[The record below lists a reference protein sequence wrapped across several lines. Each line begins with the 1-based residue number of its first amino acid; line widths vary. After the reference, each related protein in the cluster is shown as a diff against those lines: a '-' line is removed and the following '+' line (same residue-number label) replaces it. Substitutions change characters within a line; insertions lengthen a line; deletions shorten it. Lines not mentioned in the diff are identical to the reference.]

1 MVTRGKSS
9 ERNEN
14 HMSCPP
20 NPGRVAVL
28 IAAILA
34 LAYDQAKLGFQ
45 GKHITVVSAGHIGS
59 CVWGLVDS
67 LPAGCAPR
75 FMDQETLEAI
85 KVAKVWNEELVI
97 NDEIYRLSD
106 VYDEATGKMFVKLQ
120 NVS

>member
-20 NPGRVAVL
+20 DPGRVQIL

-34 LAYDQAKLGFQ
+34 LAYDPAKMGFQ
-45 GKHITVVSAGHIGS
+45 GKTITVVGAGHIGS
-59 CVWGLVDS
+59 CAWGVVDS

-75 FMDQETLEAI
+75 FIDQQTFEAI
-85 KVAKVWNEELVI
+85 QSAKVWNEELLIGGDV
-97 NDEIYRLSD
+97 YRLSD
-106 VYDEATGKMFVKLQ
+106 VYDEATGKMFVRLRK
-120 NVS
+120 VS